1 MRLARRPGVLLYA
14 TLLNITLRNDDHL
27 SLRVAHLEDR
37 LQHLSSQVPLSATAL
52 GTSPSS
58 GPVLDTG
65 TSSAASELPIPPRT
79 YGTDR
84 FEWVLYPVRQQ
95 EDVSKS
101 EPGKLGLL
109 RWPLG
114 DEILSSGVFS
124 IFSAENV
131 VTLRKFVGDSVFRAI
146 VEEVGALEAKRDTTF
161 YSDESHSLPPPSI
174 VSRYIDDF
182 LMELNREI
190 RLFDEQDVREAMKHY
205 FESGV
210 NHQPGWSMACNII
223 LAHCVRNQ
231 SCCGNIAEYKR
242 YFNGALVHVPRLMMG
257 KGTPLEVLFC
267 MFIGENQPA
276 ANLLGLA
283 VRCMLRLEYHV
294 QARQRQCTS
303 LESLFQKRLFLKA
316 YIFDRDLSMRLH
328 SPPVISDSYIELPEE
343 TPVDGYSVYFLPGGV
358 RVNYFREQ
366 VQLAKIQ
373 DQVHSELYSS
383 QPIGLTQT
391 QLHTKIVK
399 EVAIFYAGDPDTLDT
414 IKYDA
419 FGDQV
424 KSNTFTA
431 HHKVD
436 PVTNELVVFGY
447 EAKGLATLN
456 IVTDALDAQ
465 GRNTEALWLESPG
478 CDFIHG
484 CAITINFIVLFIW
497 PFETRMGRLKE
508 GSHYWSWH
516 YERPAFIVVPQ
527 RPGAPQSAWET
538 EDGTIYEEGSRVHDN
553 AFPFFPPKDGRMPS
567 PDSKADFVRWE
578 FDLSKPTSTTISHPT
593 VVLDLPSEFPRIDE
607 SSYIG
612 YTSSFEDEY
621 L

>member
-1 MRLARRPGVLLYA
+1 MERYKQGRHRPY
-14 TLLNITLRNDDHL
+14 
-27 SLRVAHLEDR
+27 
-37 LQHLSSQVPLSATAL
+37 SATI
-52 GTSPSS
+52 GTHSH
-58 GPVLDTG
+58 T
-65 TSSAASELPIPPRT
+65 I
-79 YGTDR
+79 
-84 FEWVLYPVRQQ
+84 
-95 EDVSKS
+95 
-101 EPGKLGLL
+101 LL
-109 RWPLG
+109 
-114 DEILSSGVFS
+114 
-124 IFSAENV
+124 
-131 VTLRKFVGDSVFRAI
+131 
-146 VEEVGALEAKRDTTF
+146 
-161 YSDESHSLPPPSI
+161 
-174 VSRYIDDF
+174 
-182 LMELNREI
+182 
-190 RLFDEQDVREAMKHY
+190 
-205 FESGV
+205 
-210 NHQPGWSMACNII
+210 
-223 LAHCVRNQ
+223 LA
-231 SCCGNIAEYKR
+231 
-242 YFNGALVHVPRLMMG
+242 
-257 KGTPLEVLFC
+257 
-267 MFIGENQPA
+267 
-276 ANLLGLA
+276 
-283 VRCMLRLEYHV
+283 
-294 QARQRQCTS
+294 
-303 LESLFQKRLFLKA
+303 
-316 YIFDRDLSMRLH
+316 
-328 SPPVISDSYIELPEE
+328 
-343 TPVDGYSVYFLPGGV
+343 
-358 RVNYFREQ
+358 
-366 VQLAKIQ
+366 
-373 DQVHSELYSS
+373 
-383 QPIGLTQT
+383 
-391 QLHTKIVK
+391 VK

-527 RPGAPQSAWET
+527 RPGAPQIRAAGAWET
-538 EDGTIYEEGSRVHDN
+538 EDGKIYEEGSQVHDN

>member
-1 MRLARRPGVLLYA
+1 MTRARK
-14 TLLNITLRNDDHL
+14 RNDDHL
-27 SLRVAHLEDR
+27 SLRVAYLEDR

-65 TSSAASELPIPPRT
+65 TSSAASELPIPPT
-79 YGTDR
+79 SYGTDR
-84 FEWVLYPVRQQ
+84 FEWVIYPVRQQ

-114 DEILSSGVFS
+114 DEILSSGKTSSIRESVFIALILIDIGAFS

-131 VTLRKFVGDSVFRAI
+131 GILRKFVGDSVFRAI

-161 YSDESHSLPPPSI
+161 YSDESHSLPPPSV
-174 VSRYIDDF
+174 VSGYIDDF

-190 RLFDEQDVREAMKHY
+190 RLFDEQDVREAMKHH
-205 FESGV
+205 FESSI
-210 NHQPGWSMACNII
+210 NHQPGWSMACDII

-231 SCCGNIAEYKR
+231 SCCENIAEYKR
-242 YFNGALVHVPRLMMG
+242 YFNGALIHVPRLMMG
-257 KGTPLEVLFC
+257 KGTPLEVSSLMAMVFFC

-366 VQLAKIQ
+366 AQLAKIQ
-373 DQVHSELYSS
+373 DLVHSELYSS

-391 QLHTKIVK
+391 QLHTKIGKLDMLLHSWSESLPESIRPHEPLFCVDYNQLICITALHYTYFQLI
-399 EVAIFYAGDPDTLDT
+399 VAIHSSSLGFAATNGCHRDLSQDIRYCVTAARAMVTLLDYHDNGHPFANYLLHHVTWGIDLLCINLLQNRDLATSDFEMVQRVRDFFQRRQTDPCDFNAYIAIKGMLNVILRTLPHLQKLDT
-414 IKYDA
+414 
-419 FGDQV
+419 
-424 KSNTFTA
+424 
-431 HHKVD
+431 
-436 PVTNELVVFGY
+436 
-447 EAKGLATLN
+447 
-456 IVTDALDAQ
+456 
-465 GRNTEALWLESPG
+465 
-478 CDFIHG
+478 
-484 CAITINFIVLFIW
+484 
-497 PFETRMGRLKE
+497 
-508 GSHYWSWH
+508 
-516 YERPAFIVVPQ
+516 
-527 RPGAPQSAWET
+527 
-538 EDGTIYEEGSRVHDN
+538 GTIRYSQLG
-553 AFPFFPPKDGRMPS
+553 GGTML
-567 PDSKADFVRWE
+567 PD
-578 FDLSKPTSTTISHPT
+578 
-593 VVLDLPSEFPRIDE
+593 
-607 SSYIG
+607 
-612 YTSSFEDEY
+612 
-621 L
+621 

>member
-14 TLLNITLRNDDHL
+14 ALLNIILRNDDHL
-27 SLRVAHLEDR
+27 SLRVAYLEDR

-52 GTSPSS
+52 GTSASS

-65 TSSAASELPIPPRT
+65 TSSAASELPIPPT
-79 YGTDR
+79 SHGTDR
-84 FEWVLYPVRQQ
+84 FEWVIYPVQQQ
-95 EDVSKS
+95 ENVSKS
-101 EPGKLGLL
+101 ELAKLGLL

-114 DEILSSGVFS
+114 DEIFSSGKTSSNRESIFFALSLIDIGAFS

-131 VTLRKFVGDSVFRAI
+131 ETLRKFVGDSVLRAI

-161 YSDESHSLPPPSI
+161 YSDERHSLPPLSI
-174 VSRYIDDF
+174 VSRYIDGITDPRDSLRTHITDSYKTDF

-190 RLFDEQDVREAMKHY
+190 RLFDEQDVREAMKHH
-205 FESGV
+205 FESSV

-231 SCCGNIAEYKR
+231 SCCKNIAEYKR
-242 YFNGALVHVPRLMMG
+242 YFHGALVHVPRLMLG
-257 KGTPLEVLFC
+257 KGTPLEVSSLMAMVTLYTSKVLDNFTHNAQVLFC

-383 QPIGLTQT
+383 QPIDLTQT
-391 QLHTKIVK
+391 QLHTKIGK
-399 EVAIFYAGDPDTLDT
+399 LDTLLHSWRESLPESIRPHEPLFCVDYNQL
-414 IKYDA
+414 ICI
-419 FGDQV
+419 
-424 KSNTFTA
+424 TA
-431 HHKVD
+431 LHYTYFQLIIAIHSSSLVFAATNGCPRD
-436 PVTNELVVFGY
+436 LSQDIRYCVTAARAMV
-447 EAKGLATLN
+447 TL
-456 IVTDALDAQ
+456 LD
-465 GRNTEALWLESPG
+465 
-478 CDFIHG
+478 
-484 CAITINFIVLFIW
+484 
-497 PFETRMGRLKE
+497 
-508 GSHYWSWH
+508 Y
-516 YERPAFIVVPQ
+516 
-527 RPGAPQSAWET
+527 
-538 EDGTIYEEGSRVHDN
+538 HDN
-553 AFPFFPPKDGRMPS
+553 GHPFAK
-567 PDSKADFVRWE
+567 
-578 FDLSKPTSTTISHPT
+578 
-593 VVLDLPSEFPRIDE
+593 
-607 SSYIG
+607 
-612 YTSSFEDEY
+612 
-621 L
+621 